1 MPDTQPKKNPADF
14 KPSMVP
20 PMKKRPSGPEL
31 PHIDVYEYGAK
42 RGDVQQKMNER
53 LFMQLLVFDAPVVA
67 DAGAYVEALGKAVD
81 EAKVPSVIYEDVQD
95 PRGIGLL
102 TWSTD
107 PAHFVTTV
115 RPLFRHEPLR
125 DLHHR
130 RDFAMIGRSY
140 GLGYE
145 QNLQFWLLEKPV
157 QNVLGEKNVWAVWY
171 PLRRSGAF
179 EKLDHAERRAI
190 LGEHGTIG
198 RAYGAQG
205 LGSDVRLACHGLD
218 ANDNEY
224 LIGLIG
230 EELHPLSHLV
240 QTMRGTRQT
249 SEFIQE
255 MGPFFVGHVA
265 HRQKG

>member
-1 MPDTQPKKNPADF
+1 MDELKPKSNPEEYS
-14 KPSMVP
+14 PSLVP
-20 PMKKRPSGPEL
+20 PMGARPKQPAL

-42 RGDVQQKMNER
+42 RGDVKQKMNER
-53 LFMQLLVFDAPVVA
+53 LFMQLLVFDAPVGT
-67 DAGAYVEALGKAVD
+67 DASAYVQALAKAVD
-81 EAKVPSVIYEDVQD
+81 EARIPSVIYEDTND

-102 TWSTD
+102 TWSKD
-107 PAHFVTTV
+107 PAHFVTAV
-115 RPLFRHEPLR
+115 RPLFRQEPLK

-130 RDFAMIGRSY
+130 RDFAMLGRTY

-145 QNLQFWLLEKPV
+145 QNLAHWLLEKPV
-157 QNVLGEKNVWAVWY
+157 ANVLGEDNLWAVWY

-179 EKLDHAERRAI
+179 EKLDHTEKRAI

-205 LGSDVRLACHGLD
+205 LGSDVRLACHGID

-224 LIGLIG
+224 VIGLIG
-230 EELHPLSHLV
+230 KELHPLSHLV
-240 QTMRGTRQT
+240 QSMRGTRQT

-255 MGPFFVGHVA
+255 MGPFFVGYVA